1 MNWVDAIIILTL
13 GLFTYLG
20 LKRGF
25 IKSVVPLLGIMLAV
39 YLAGILYDPLAD
51 NFDFIKSPNWA
62 ATVAF
67 IVIFVGVLLVV
78 YVLAIVLSRFVK
90 LTFLEVIDRWGGGVF
105 GFFVGWLICSV
116 MVVLIA
122 RYAALPPDLPEPPT
136 DMKGRAAEIL
146 KLDGLRKSAYNTI
159 NGSAV
164 ATFQID
170 SFPIILGF
178 LPGEFDSVKDFFG
191 D

>member
-1 MNWVDAIIILTL
+1 MNWVDVIIILVL
-13 GLFTYLG
+13 GGFTYLG

-25 IKSVVPLLGIMLAV
+25 IKTVVPLLGLILAI

-51 NFDFIKSPNWA
+51 SFDFIKSPNWA

-67 IVIFVGVLLVV
+67 IIIFVGVLLVV
-78 YVLAIVLSRFVK
+78 YVLAMVLSRFVK
-90 LTFLEVIDRWGGGVF
+90 MTFLDVIDRWGGGIF
-105 GFFVGWLICSV
+105 GFFVGWLLTSV
-116 MVVLIA
+116 IVVLIA
-122 RYAALPPDLPEPPT
+122 RYAALPPDLPEPPPN
-136 DMKGRAAEIL
+136 MKGTAAQVL
-146 KLDGLRKSAYNTI
+146 KLDGLRKSTYNTI
-159 NGSAV
+159 NGSAI